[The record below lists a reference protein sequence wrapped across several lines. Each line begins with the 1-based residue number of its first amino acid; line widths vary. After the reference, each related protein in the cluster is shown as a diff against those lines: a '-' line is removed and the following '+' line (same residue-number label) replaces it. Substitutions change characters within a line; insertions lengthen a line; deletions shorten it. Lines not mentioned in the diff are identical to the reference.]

1 MLKNIIIGIALLLF
15 ATLSATIVKADYN
28 LIVPQ
33 KPSGGT
39 SVWSQIVVQEWEKH
53 LGEKINIQYMPG
65 ARDQLGPNTFQST
78 LRFSDNNIL
87 VSHGGNGISYL
98 MEPVEYNYL
107 DWESI
112 GQMNLNIIVGA
123 NDTIDKG
130 DISFAAGSGMTPEI
144 MAIVLL
150 IAGPEG
156 NPAEVFDKHITWVK
170 GMSGSERR
178 LAFMRGDLNAT
189 RENPAAYKKHVMP
202 LIDKGVAFTWFHHG
216 LLNVET
222 GQHETDPNFKE
233 PTLEQLYFHTH
244 GVYPSGDFYD
254 AYKLVKSWRDAL
266 QKAFWVNKGNPNKD
280 KLVDALNKMIADPV
294 SMANIEKKVGK
305 YEWRTG
311 ADGDKAVQT
320 LKSFITPEAL
330 KTLTEFGNQQLGFN
344 TVYKEQLTQ

>member
-1 MLKNIIIGIALLLF
+1 MLKKTIMALVLMTTTAL
-15 ATLSATIVKADYN
+15 ADYN

-39 SVWSQIVVQEWEKH
+39 SVWAQIVVAEWEKH
-53 LGEKINIQYMPG
+53 LGEKINLVYKPG
-65 ARDQLGPNTFQST
+65 ARDQLGPNEFQNT
-78 LRFSDNNIL
+78 LRFDDRIIL

-98 MEPVEYNYL
+98 MEPVDYNYL

-123 NDTIDKG
+123 KKNADVLNGPIQ
-130 DISFAAGSGMTPEI
+130 FPAGSGMTPEI

-150 IAGPEG
+150 LSGPNGDPIKTFNE
-156 NPAEVFDKHITWVK
+156 KIIWVK

-178 LAFMRGDLNAT
+178 LAFIRGDLNAT

-202 LIDKGVAFTWFHHG
+202 VIDKGDAYTWFHHG

-222 GQHETDPNFKE
+222 GEHDEDPNFME
-233 PTLEQLYFHTH
+233 PTFESLYESIH
-244 GVYPSGDFYD
+244 GVTPSGDFYD

-266 QKAFWVNKGNPNKD
+266 QKAFWVNKDNPNRD
-280 KLVDALNKMIADPV
+280 KLVDALNKMIADPE
-294 SMANIEKKVGK
+294 SRAAIAKKVGQ

-311 ADGDKAVQT
+311 EEGDTAVRT
-320 LKSFITPEAL
+320 LKSFITPGAL
-330 KTLTEFGNQQLGFN
+330 KTLAEFGREQLGYN
-344 TVYKEQLTQ
+344 TVYKEELTR